1 MPGDAR
7 RRFCDACGKHVHDL
21 SGRTPAE
28 TAEFVRERAGT
39 TACVRLARAAVLGA
53 AASLAACSG
62 ADQVNQTTTVQ
73 IGPMQAQA
81 PAPDAGADVAEP
93 DYIVGEMDM
102 SN

>member
-21 SGRTPAE
+21 SARTPAE
-28 TAEFVRERAGT
+28 TAEFLREHAGT

-53 AASLAACSG
+53 AASLAACSA

-73 IGPMQAQA
+73 IGPMQAQV
-81 PAPDAGADVAEP
+81 PAPDAGADVGEQ
-93 DYIVGEMDM
+93 DYIVGDM
-102 SN
+102 PIPN